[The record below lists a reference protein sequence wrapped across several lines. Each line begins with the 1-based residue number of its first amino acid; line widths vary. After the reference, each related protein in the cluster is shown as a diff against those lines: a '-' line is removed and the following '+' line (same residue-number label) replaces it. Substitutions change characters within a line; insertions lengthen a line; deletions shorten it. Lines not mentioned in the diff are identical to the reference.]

1 MCTGLWSG
9 GVVNGFVRR
18 GGAGPDLG
26 VDKILQRSLWGEME
40 ARRWVRNERRWALG
54 VFDEGASRGPL

>member
-1 MCTGLWSG
+1 MCTGLCSG
-9 GVVNGFVRR
+9 GVVNGFVRS

-40 ARRWVRNERRWALG
+40 ARR
-54 VFDEGASRGPL
+54 